1 MNKKFLICG
10 LIAAGL
16 FLTACSKKEQPK
28 DENQSQMETSTQEQQ
43 PTELKPLQE
52 AQNQQSTTERTVVI
66 ERMETP
72 NTTTEIRRE
81 QHHAAKPV
89 ETPVKEEPKAEPKTE
104 VSTANTE
111 EQPARS
117 TTKQNRSE
125 DDAVADAIAAA
136 TPALKN

>member
-1 MNKKFLICG
+1 
-10 LIAAGL
+10 
-16 FLTACSKKEQPK
+16 
-28 DENQSQMETSTQEQQ
+28 METSTQEQQ

-52 AQNQQSTTERTVVI
+52 AQNQQSTTEQTVVI

-111 EQPARS
+111 EQPLVQPPNKTVVKMMRWRMRL
-117 TTKQNRSE
+117 QQQHL
-125 DDAVADAIAAA
+125 
-136 TPALKN
+136 PLKTNCVLRNKRCPLRITCGLFLDVYNKT